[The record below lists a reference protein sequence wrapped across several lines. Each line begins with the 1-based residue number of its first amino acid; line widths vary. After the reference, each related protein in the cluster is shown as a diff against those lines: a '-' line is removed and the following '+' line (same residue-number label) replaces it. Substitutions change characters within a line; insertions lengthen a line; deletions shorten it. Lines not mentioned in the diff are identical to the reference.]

1 MSLTETASTLARGVA
16 SQPVLAAFLLLN
28 IVFMGALYFSSV
40 GEREREHKALV
51 LILERCLGTK

>member
-1 MSLTETASTLARGVA
+1 MSLTETATTLARGVA

-40 GEREREHKALV
+40 GEREHKEFV
-51 LILERCLGTK
+51 LILDRCLGTK